1 MGKNIFI
8 DVIVD
13 KIEPQSAVH
22 IKDEMRKV
30 IYSRFHS
37 RVVSKE
43 KADSKILISYG
54 GANITPLSFDTNGF
68 VTKYRIN
75 LKIKFRVNS
84 KTKGNFTKTIHT
96 TYESDIEESGKNQS
110 TLRAEAIEKGLS
122 SAVDEFVA
130 YIATKG
136 I

>member
-13 KIEPQSAVH
+13 KIEPQSALH

-30 IYSRFHS
+30 VYSRFHS
-37 RVVSKE
+37 KVVSK
-43 KADSKILISYG
+43 KRADSKIVISS
-54 GANITPLSFDTNGF
+54 GATITPLSFDNNGF

-75 LKIKFRVNS
+75 LSIKFQVDS
-84 KTKGNFTKTIHT
+84 KTKGKFTKTIHT

-110 TLRAEAIEKGLS
+110 ELRTEAIENGLN
-122 SAVDEFVA
+122 SAIDEFVA

-136 I
+136 V

>member
-13 KIEPQSAVH
+13 NVEPQSAIH

-37 RVVSKE
+37 RVVSQD
-43 KADSKILISYG
+43 KADSKILIHSSVT
-54 GANITPLSFDTNGF
+54 ITPLSFDNNGF

-75 LKIKFRVNS
+75 LKIKFQVDS
-84 KTKGNFTKTIHT
+84 KRKGKFSKTIHT
-96 TYESDIEESGKNQS
+96 TYESDIEERGKNQS
-110 TLRAEAIEKGLS
+110 TLRTEAIENGLS
-122 SAVDEFVA
+122 SAIDEFVA
-130 YIATKG
+130 YLAIKG

>member
-8 DVIVD
+8 DIIVD
-13 KIEPQSAVH
+13 KIEPQSALH

-30 IYSRFHS
+30 VYSRFHS
-37 RVVSKE
+37 KVVSKE
-43 KADSKILISYG
+43 RADSKIVISS
-54 GANITPLSFDTNGF
+54 GATITPLSFDNNGF

-75 LKIKFRVNS
+75 LSIKFQVDS
-84 KTKGNFTKTIHT
+84 KTKGKFTKTIHT

-110 TLRAEAIEKGLS
+110 ELRTEAIENGLN
-122 SAVDEFVA
+122 SAIDEFVA

-136 I
+136 V

>member
-1 MGKNIFI
+1 MGKKIFI

-13 KIEPQSAVH
+13 KIEPQSAIY
-22 IKDEMRKV
+22 IKDEMRRV
-30 IYSRFHS
+30 IYTRFHS
-37 RVVSKE
+37 QIVPKDI
-43 KADSKILISYG
+43 ADSKILISSG
-54 GANITPLSFDTNGF
+54 STITPLSFDNNGF

-75 LKIKFRVNS
+75 LRIKFSVDSNIIGKFS
-84 KTKGNFTKTIHT
+84 KTIHT

-110 TLRAEAIEKGLS
+110 ELRAEAIENGLS
-122 SAVDEFVA
+122 SAIDEFVA

>member
-13 KIEPQSAVH
+13 KTEPQSAMH

-37 RVVSKE
+37 KIVSKD

-54 GANITPLSFDTNGF
+54 GATITPLSFDSNGF

-75 LKIKFRVNS
+75 LRIKFQVYS
-84 KTKGNFTKTIHT
+84 KTKGRFTKTIRT

-122 SAVDEFVA
+122 SAIDEFVA
-130 YIATKG
+130 YIAMKG

>member
-1 MGKNIFI
+1 M
-8 DVIVD
+8 
-13 KIEPQSAVH
+13 H

-37 RVVSKE
+37 KIVSKD

-54 GANITPLSFDTNGF
+54 GATITPLSFDSNGF

-75 LKIKFRVNS
+75 LRIKFKVNS
-84 KTKGNFTKTIHT
+84 KTKGRFTKTIRT
-96 TYESDIEESGKNQS
+96 TYESDIQESGKNQS

-122 SAVDEFVA
+122 SAIDEFVA
-130 YIATKG
+130 YIAMKG